1 MLISLSIKN
10 YTLIENLNID
20 FTNGFSVITG
30 ETGAG
35 KSMLLGALGLVLGKR
50 ADLSSLKNQE
60 EKCIIETVFS
70 IEKYNLEAFFEQ
82 IDLDYEDQTI
92 IRREILPT
100 GKSRAF
106 VNDSPVSLQQLDEL
120 GNRLM
125 DIHSQYQTRELSED
139 KYQFEIL
146 DILADNH
153 QLLAAYSERL
163 ASYKEHKKQLEK
175 ALRKRE
181 ESVKEQEYD
190 LYILEELEQAQ
201 LKKGEQ
207 EELEET
213 YEQLSNV
220 ETIKEA
226 LSNAIHL
233 SDNELGGVYQNL
245 NEMKTLLAKIASF
258 STTYA
263 GIHDR
268 IESMQI
274 ECADVLQEMNN
285 LTDLVVDNP
294 SEMQE
299 IGDRLQLLYDLQ
311 KKHKTA
317 NLDELIAIKDA
328 LEQKVI
334 SVDALNGIIEKNQKH
349 IEQDQKELD
358 KFALELHKNRTKAIA
373 VFDEKISLLLTELG
387 MENARFDIQ
396 LQPTEDYHN
405 NGKDKID
412 FLFSANKGGHFGLLK
427 KTASGGELSRI
438 MLATKAIIASYK
450 TLPTIIF
457 DEIDTGVSGE
467 IALKMAV
474 IMQQMS
480 QTRQVISITHLPQ
493 IASKGD
499 SHYKV
504 YKSVTESDTLSDL
517 KKLSTTERIDEIAQM
532 LSGENPS
539 ESALLHAKTLLSN

>member
-50 ADLSSLKNQE
+50 ADLSSLKNQD

-70 IEKYNLEAFFEQ
+70 IEKYNLKNFFEQ

-125 DIHSQYQTRELSED
+125 DIHSQHQTQELSED

-146 DILADNH
+146 DILAENQD
-153 QLLAAYSERL
+153 LLAAYSDKL
-163 ASYKEHKKQLEK
+163 SGYKEHKKVLDK
-175 ALRKRE
+175 ALKKRE
-181 ESVKEQEYD
+181 ESLKEQEYD
-190 LYILEELEQAQ
+190 LYILEELDQAN
-201 LKKGEQ
+201 LKKGQQ
-207 EELEET
+207 EELEEA

-220 ETIKEA
+220 EAIKES
-226 LSNAIHL
+226 LSAAIHL
-233 SDNELGGVYQNL
+233 SDNEQTGVYQNL
-245 NEMKTLLAKIASF
+245 TEIKASLSKISGMSNA
-258 STTYA
+258 YL
-263 GIHDR
+263 DLYNR
-268 IESMQI
+268 IESLQI
-274 ECADVLQEMNN
+274 ECADVLQEMNS
-285 LTDLVVDNP
+285 LADSVVDNP
-294 SEMQE
+294 VEMQE

-311 KKHKTA
+311 KKHRAA
-317 NLDELIAIKDA
+317 NLDKLIAIKDA
-328 LEQKVI
+328 LQEKVI
-334 SVDALNGIIEKNQKH
+334 SVDELSAVIEKNQKL
-349 IEQDQKELD
+349 IAEDQKELD
-358 KFALELHKNRTKAIA
+358 KLALQLHQNRTKAIA
-373 VFDEKISLLLTELG
+373 VFDQKITVLLAELG
-387 MENARFDIQ
+387 MPNARFDIQ
-396 LQPTEDYHN
+396 LQPVAEYYN

-412 FLFSANKGGHFGLLK
+412 FLFSANKGGQFGLLK

-438 MLATKAIIASYK
+438 MLATKAIIASYQ
-450 TLPTIIF
+450 TMPTIIF

-480 QTRQVISITHLPQ
+480 RTRQVISITHLPQ
-493 IASKGD
+493 IASKGYN
-499 SHYKV
+499 HYKV
-504 YKSVTESDTLSDL
+504 YKSVKESDTVSDL
-517 KKLSTTERIDEIAQM
+517 KLLSSEERIEEIAQM
-532 LSGENPS
+532 LSGEKPS
-539 ESALLHAKTLLSN
+539 ESALMHAKTLLSN

>member
-1 MLISLSIKN
+1 MLTSLSIKN

-50 ADLSSLKNQE
+50 ADLSSLKNQD

-70 IEKYNLEAFFEQ
+70 IEKYNLKNFFEQ

-125 DIHSQYQTRELSED
+125 DIHSQHQTQELSED

-146 DILADNH
+146 DILAENQD
-153 QLLAAYSERL
+153 LLAAYSDKL
-163 ASYKEHKKQLEK
+163 SGYKEHKKVLDK
-175 ALRKRE
+175 ALKKRE
-181 ESVKEQEYD
+181 ESLKEQEYD
-190 LYILEELEQAQ
+190 LYILEELDQAN
-201 LKKGEQ
+201 LKKGQQ
-207 EELEET
+207 EELEEA

-220 ETIKEA
+220 EAIKES
-226 LSNAIHL
+226 LSAAIHL
-233 SDNELGGVYQNL
+233 SDNEQTGVYQNL
-245 NEMKTLLAKIASF
+245 TEIKASLSKISGMSNA
-258 STTYA
+258 YL
-263 GIHDR
+263 DLYNR
-268 IESMQI
+268 IESLQI
-274 ECADVLQEMNN
+274 ECADVLQEMNS
-285 LTDLVVDNP
+285 LADSVVDNP
-294 SEMQE
+294 VEMQE

-311 KKHKTA
+311 KKHRAA

-328 LEQKVI
+328 LQEKVI
-334 SVDALNGIIEKNQKH
+334 SVDELSAVIEKNQKL
-349 IEQDQKELD
+349 IAEDQKELD
-358 KFALELHKNRTKAIA
+358 KLALQLHQNRTKAIA
-373 VFDEKISLLLTELG
+373 VFDQKITVLLAELG
-387 MENARFDIQ
+387 MPNARFDIQ
-396 LQPTEDYHN
+396 LQPVAEYYN

-412 FLFSANKGGHFGLLK
+412 FLFSANKGGQFGLLK

-438 MLATKAIIASYK
+438 MLATKAIIASYQ
-450 TLPTIIF
+450 TMPTIIF

-480 QTRQVISITHLPQ
+480 RTRQVISITHLPQ
-493 IASKGD
+493 IASKGYN
-499 SHYKV
+499 HYKV
-504 YKSVTESDTLSDL
+504 YKSVKESDTVSDL
-517 KKLSTTERIDEIAQM
+517 KLLSSEERIEEIAQM
-532 LSGENPS
+532 LSGEKPS
-539 ESALLHAKTLLSN
+539 ESALMHAKTLLSN